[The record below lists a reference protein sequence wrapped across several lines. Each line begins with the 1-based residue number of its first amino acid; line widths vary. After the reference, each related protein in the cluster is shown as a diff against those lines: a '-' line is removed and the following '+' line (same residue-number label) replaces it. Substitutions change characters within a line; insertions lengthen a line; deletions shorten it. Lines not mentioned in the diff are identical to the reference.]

1 MIMRGRMIDEDLAV
15 GNLPALSLKGL
26 RTQRRLRREMKQ
38 LQRIIE
44 DLRADRQRYLGS
56 KSKSVWMELE
66 EQNPIQRNP
75 PKKTKKKQQNVNR
88 NRTMR
93 TSNGTPKRER
103 IQYSSKMTARKI
115 TPIHRK
121 RKVARE

>member
-1 MIMRGRMIDEDLAV
+1 LDLKQKILVRRKHLEALFNAADTLFMIMKGRMIDEDLAV

-66 EQNPIQRNP
+66 EEPPTQRKP
-75 PKKTKKKQQNVNR
+75 PKKTKKQQNVNR
-88 NRTMR
+88 NLTMKH
-93 TSNGTPKRER
+93 N
-103 IQYSSKMTARKI
+103 
-115 TPIHRK
+115 
-121 RKVARE
+121 